1 MTSESLPTRERG
13 LKWLKRE
20 LAMELQKVA
29 PYAGAWIEINVVGCI
44 ASHAHVAPYAGAWI
58 EIQVP
63 GDNRITSVV
72 APYAGAWIEIPTKCL

>member
-13 LKWLKRE
+13 LKYKSIPQR
-20 LAMELQKVA
+20 
-29 PYAGAWIEINVVGCI
+29 GC
-44 ASHAHVAPYAGAWI
+44 SHHVAPYAGAWI